1 VARARCRAKHS
12 CGERTILLGI
22 TKRGDRY
29 LRTLLIHG
37 ARAVLRH
44 ARHKYDR
51 RSVWIGALS
60 NRRGPNIAAVAVG
73 PSFHPGSCNGGFV
86 PAAMRESRIWYRI
99 KITGY
104 INDLR
109 RSLMDNILIKPALS
123 AGIVKND
130 PSKYC
135 SNSGRTRPIICLINS
150 YVPIAGA
157 IKRLLNVVVFVVVMV
172 WLLQV
177 FGLVGQI
184 SGLRIPPL
192 K

>member
-130 PSKYC
+130 PSKFV
-135 SNSGRTRPIICLINS
+135 GILIVVGLIVWLINT
-150 YVPIAGA
+150 YVRMAGRHQEPA
-157 IKRLLNVVVFVVVMV
+157 
-172 WLLQV
+172 
-177 FGLVGQI
+177 
-184 SGLRIPPL
+184 
-192 K
+192 